1 MLDHIGLFAPASLF
15 AETLAFYD
23 AALEPLG
30 YKRRDFIPGQIVG
43 YAMVHNTFDLWI
55 HKKDESSNAP
65 IHLAFGAENHSQ
77 VDEFHHNGLRA
88 GGIDNGK
95 PGIRKMYHP
104 NYYAAFLKD
113 PCG

>member
-1 MLDHIGLFAPASLF
+1 MLDHIGLFVPASLF

-30 YKRRDFIPGQIVG
+30 YKRRDFITGQIVG
-43 YAMVHNTFDLWI
+43 YAMVHNAFDLWI
-55 HKKDESSNAP
+55 HKKDASPNAP
-65 IHLAFGAENHSQ
+65 VHLAFQAENHSQ
-77 VDEFHHNGLRA
+77 VDEFHQNGLRA
-88 GGIDNGK
+88 GGTDNGK